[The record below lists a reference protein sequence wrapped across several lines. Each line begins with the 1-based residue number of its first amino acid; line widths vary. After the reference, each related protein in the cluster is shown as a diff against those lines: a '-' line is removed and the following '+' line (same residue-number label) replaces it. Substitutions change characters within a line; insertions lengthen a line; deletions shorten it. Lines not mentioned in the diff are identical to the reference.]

1 MAATPT
7 PAPCQVLGSCQARR
21 RCTVAA
27 RDGSLRHLDESFRT
41 ITTFLSVDATLSA
54 EQSCPLL
61 STGTLTSSGFEIGD
75 ILLQK
80 QEELKN
86 KTRPMATVVVSAYKG
101 VIESV
106 LAKLKELMTG
116 DKCTNLIA
124 GVSSKDIHFLRD
136 ELPAINALLKKLE
149 DADELDLQAK
159 NWRNQAR
166 EMAYDIEDC
175 IDEFSNNVESVDAKA
190 SFLEKASHFLKTCR
204 AHLETAWQIKELK
217 CRLKEINGRRKRYKV
232 EDCISNTTSV
242 IVDPRISAFYKEA
255 ANLVGI
261 DSPKRELAKMVMDEG
276 KHLKVMSIVGFGGLG
291 KTTLASQVYR
301 EVGGQFNCNKAFVSV
316 SQKPDMVRLLTS
328 VLLQLKQHPPSHAC
342 GVQDLIN
349 ILREYLLDKR

>member
-7 PAPCQVLGSCQARR
+7 PAPCPSPRLVSSTEEVHRGRARWIPSSSGR
-21 RCTVAA
+21 VIQFGAQFALNGETA
-27 RDGSLRHLDESFRT
+27 EE
-41 ITTFLSVDATLSA
+41 ATLSA

-61 STGTLTSSGFEIGD
+61 STGTLTSSGFKIGD
-75 ILLQK
+75 ILLEK

-86 KTRPMATVVVSAYKG
+86 KTRPMVTVVVSAYKG

-124 GVSSKDIHFLRD
+124 GVY
-136 ELPAINALLKKLE
+136 ALLKKLE

-217 CRLKEINGRRKRYKV
+217 CRLKEINERRKRYKV